1 VTITTVADLRAHL
14 SMQADE
20 ESDALLQQKLDAA
33 EAWVAG
39 YVGQDFTDLDTLPAN
54 VKEAVLRV
62 AADLYENREASIVGV
77 SAEALPFG
85 VVDLLAS
92 VRNWTF

>member
-1 VTITTVADLRAHL
+1 MIITTVADLRTHL
-14 SMQADE
+14 SMQEDE

-33 EAWVAG
+33 QAWIAG
-39 YVGQDFTDLDTLPAN
+39 YIGQDLADLDPLPAN
-54 VKEAVLRV
+54 VKEAILRL

-77 SAEALPFG
+77 SAETLPFG

>member
-1 VTITTVADLRAHL
+1 MTITAADLRTHL
-14 SMQADE
+14 SMQEDE

-33 EAWVAG
+33 QAWIAG
-39 YVGQDFTDLDTLPAN
+39 YIGQDLADLDPLPAN
-54 VKEAVLRV
+54 VKEAILRL

-77 SAEALPFG
+77 SAETLPFG
-85 VVDLLAS
+85 VADLLAA